1 MSFDFSLV
9 HKQTI
14 DFKQINIILSK
25 SYQSIKSAELTL
37 DSDCEA
43 SFTLSYESMLKTSL
57 ALMLSRGYR
66 PRVQL
71 GHHKTL
77 VLYAKYVLRQF
88 SSIIATYDRMRQKRN
103 KLIYDIASVGK
114 TEAKQALLIAKRYFD
129 IVEDK
134 IAKDNPQQKLWKYEQ
149 KISR

>member
-9 HKQTI
+9 HKQKS
-14 DFKQINIILSK
+14 DFTQINTILQK
-25 SYQSIKSAELTL
+25 SYQTIKSAELTL
-37 DSDCEA
+37 ESDQDA

-77 VLYAKYVLRQF
+77 VLYAKHVLNQF
-88 SSIIATYDRMRQKRN
+88 ESITAIYDRMRQKRN
-103 KLIYDIASVGK
+103 KLIYDVASVGK
-114 TEAKQALLIAKRYFD
+114 TEAKQALVIAKEYFD
-129 IVEDK
+129 IVEAR
-134 IAKDNPQQKLWKYEQ
+134 IAEDNPQQKLYEHN
-149 KISR
+149 

>member
-1 MSFDFSLV
+1 MNFDFSSV
-9 HKQTI
+9 HKQKP
-14 DFKQINIILSK
+14 DFTQINTILQK
-25 SYQSIKSAELTL
+25 SYQTIKSAELTL
-37 DSDCEA
+37 ESDQEA

-77 VLYAKYVLRQF
+77 VLYAKYVLKQF
-88 SSIIATYDRMRQKRN
+88 GSITATYDRMRQKRN
-103 KLIYDIASVGK
+103 KLIYDVASVGK
-114 TEAKQALLIAKRYFD
+114 TEAKQALAIAKKYFD

-134 IAKDNPQQKLWKYEQ
+134 IAEDNPQQKLWRHEEK
-149 KISR
+149 

>member
-9 HKQTI
+9 NKQKV
-14 DFKQINIILSK
+14 DFSQINTILKK
-25 SYQSIKSAELTL
+25 SYQTIKSAELTL
-37 DSDCEA
+37 DSDQEA

-77 VLYAKYVLRQF
+77 VLYARYVLKQF
-88 SSIIATYDRMRQKRN
+88 TEITATYDRMRQKRN
-103 KLIYDIASVGK
+103 KLIYDVASVGK
-114 TEAKQALLIAKRYFD
+114 TEAKQALAIAKKYFD

-134 IAKDNPQQKLWKYEQ
+134 IAEDNPQQKLWNYKEA
-149 KISR
+149 